1 MHKFEYARYMGI
13 ETREKFIPNDHRS
26 VRVRSLY
33 GYWNQNKVLNFY
45 SLKFEYARYMG
56 IETKERKTV
65 ATAIKAFEYARY
77 MGIETPET

>member
-1 MHKFEYARYMGI
+1 
-13 ETREKFIPNDHRS
+13 
-26 VRVRSLY
+26 
-33 GYWNQNKVLNFY
+33 
-45 SLKFEYARYMG
+45 MG